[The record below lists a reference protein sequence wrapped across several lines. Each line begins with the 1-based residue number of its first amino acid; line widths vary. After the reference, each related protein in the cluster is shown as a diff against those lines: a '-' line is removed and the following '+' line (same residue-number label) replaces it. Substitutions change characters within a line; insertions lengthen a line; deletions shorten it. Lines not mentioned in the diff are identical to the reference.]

1 MAMQEVLV
9 GDQIGLS
16 LGRTNTKRAHR
27 GRNAGMKLRDCSG
40 SLNCGWYLPCPKTQN
55 GLTKSESRFLLL
67 ARCVLRV
74 IFVCR
79 KRNTYR
85 TNYWSRNTEAR
96 RPLNLCITFMH
107 HMYGHDLERK
117 LLVSSRWTRHAGNQK
132 CWHKKDS
139 QVLTA
144 QVRGTK
150 NEPTL
155 GAPNKRT
162 HSYHSISTIEIKH
175 HATEEPRVSLSRLQE
190 LLPHAGQVFL
200 LGEADFHG
208 GDQHNN
214 AAYRSKY
221 HHSKT

>member
-1 MAMQEVLV
+1 MQGVLV

-132 CWHKKDS
+132 CWHKKKFS
-139 QVLTA
+139 S
-144 QVRGTK
+144 
-150 NEPTL
+150 
-155 GAPNKRT
+155 T
-162 HSYHSISTIEIKH
+162 H
-175 HATEEPRVSLSRLQE
+175 
-190 LLPHAGQVFL
+190 
-200 LGEADFHG
+200 
-208 GDQHNN
+208 
-214 AAYRSKY
+214 RSGSGHK
-221 HHSKT
+221 K